1 MTARPYLF
9 GPTFDEMLHPD
20 TMPAAKRQSALN
32 ARKNNDLL
40 NPDLLW
46 DITWRRPDGKVR
58 CHVVPKALTGVDCD
72 IVVLHG
78 HGFPTGSHKVGA
90 TYSGALERQL
100 KGDVTPGVHTLV
112 WPSTGNYGIGG
123 AWVGPRM
130 GYESIVILP
139 EEMSAERFQRI
150 ENYGAHVI
158 KTAGCESNVKEIF
171 DACKEIAK
179 RGEIRVLNQFEELAN
194 YRFHW
199 HVTGNS
205 ACDAVEEL
213 AAEGKVGGKVAAF
226 VSAMGSAGTIAAG
239 DRCKQRY
246 IDCKIVGLEPV
257 QCPTLYS
264 NGYGG
269 HDIQGIGDK
278 HVTWIHNVTNM
289 DALAC
294 VDDIECKL
302 VLQVLTDPTG
312 QKYLKD
318 NLGLSNDEV
327 EFFGSQV
334 GISGICN
341 ILGAIKTA
349 KHFGIGKG
357 QTIVTVCTDGFDRYP
372 SVMAQMQETYGPIT
386 EMEAHA
392 RIRSILL
399 NQKTDYVQEG
409 TVINRARWHQLKY
422 YTWVEQQGKTV
433 EELEA
438 MRSQD
443 FWLAQQAKVA
453 DVDKAQKTARGF

>member
-1 MTARPYLF
+1 MPARPYTY
-9 GPTFDEMLHPD
+9 GPTFDEMLHPQ
-20 TMPAAKRQSALN
+20 TMPPAKRKAALE
-32 ARKNNDLL
+32 AKKNNDLL
-40 NPDLLW
+40 NPALLW
-46 DITWRRPDGKVR
+46 DITWRGPDGKVR
-58 CHVVPKALTGVDCD
+58 ARVLPKALTGVACD

-90 TYSGALERQL
+90 TYSCTLERQL

-130 GYESIVILP
+130 GYASTVILP
-139 EEMSAERFQRI
+139 EEMSAERFARI
-150 ENYGAHVI
+150 ESYGADVI

-205 ACDAVEEL
+205 ACDAVAEL
-213 AAEGKVGGKVAAF
+213 AAEGKVAPKIAGF

-239 DRCKQRY
+239 DRCKQLHR
-246 IDCKIVGLEPV
+246 DCKIVGVEPV
-257 QCPTLYS
+257 QCPTLFC

-289 DALAC
+289 DTLVC
-294 VDDIECKL
+294 VDDIECKQA
-302 VLQVLTDPTG
+302 LQVMTDPVG
-312 QKYLKD
+312 QAYLGKQ
-318 NLGLSNDEV
+318 LGLSDDDLW
-327 EFFGSQV
+327 FFGSQI
-334 GISGICN
+334 GISGVCN

-349 KHFGIGKG
+349 KHYGLGKG
-357 QTIVTVCTDGFDRYP
+357 HTIVTVCTDGFDRYP
-372 SVMAQMQETYGPIT
+372 SVMAQMAQTYGPIT

-392 RIRSILL
+392 RIRHILL
-399 NQKTDYVQEG
+399 GQKTDWVQEG
-409 TVINRARWHQLKY
+409 TTLNRARWHQLKY

-433 EELEA
+433 HDLDA
-438 MRSQD
+438 MRDQA
-443 FWLAQQAKVA
+443 FWVAQQEKVA
-453 DVDKAQKTARGF
+453 SVDKAQKQARGF